1 MPRHSHHAPRST
13 HTHTEVTYARHP
25 RSHAARSSS
34 WPAHERPVLL
44 DERRD
49 KRRADAPPARACAGS
64 VRHVGGGRRLRDGVE
79 RRDGVDRRAPQA
91 ARRAARLEVE
101 AVPADVL
108 AQRAVVLA
116 CAPEMRVW
124 MRGGGAIIL
133 EGAIPRR
140 GGRAGRKNCAR
151 RAPRA
156 PTSSST
162 ARRASRSS
170 SSAEGSPLV
179 IRSHPSLRMTLSK
192 SERRW
197 TARGS
202 GSSVFDDPTARR
214 SVVDPRGASAGG
226 FRRVSE
232 VVASSLSPFIRDE
245 QEVLEILKR

>member
-1 MPRHSHHAPRST
+1 M
-13 HTHTEVTYARHP
+13 
-25 RSHAARSSS
+25 
-34 WPAHERPVLL
+34 
-44 DERRD
+44 
-49 KRRADAPPARACAGS
+49 RRADAPPARACAGS

-156 PTSSST
+156 PTSSRT
-162 ARRASRSS
+162 ARRASRS

-202 GSSVFDDPTARR
+202 GNSVFDDPTARR
-214 SVVDPRGASAGG
+214 SRVDPRGASAEG

-245 QEVLEILKR
+245 QEVLEILK

>member
-1 MPRHSHHAPRST
+1 MSAPRGRAT
-13 HTHTEVTYARHP
+13 RP
-25 RSHAARSSS
+25 RVRWFSPPRRR
-34 WPAHERPVLL
+34 WPASPRWSRATGWRRPTSAAGGPTGCAT
-44 DERRD
+44 RSRG
-49 KRRADAPPARACAGS
+49 CAG
-64 VRHVGGGRRLRDGVE
+64 GRTGAASRRPCLR
-79 RRDGVDRRAPQA
+79 
-91 ARRAARLEVE
+91 
-101 AVPADVL
+101 
-108 AQRAVVLA
+108 
-116 CAPEMRVW
+116 APEMHG

-133 EGAIPRR
+133 EGAIPRT

-202 GSSVFDDPTARR
+202 GSSAFDDPTARR

-232 VVASSLSPFIRDE
+232 EVASLSPIFVGNELLKILRRRARRA
-245 QEVLEILKR
+245 EIGRAEPCATLATLRCAAPPPRRAAAAASSPPNR

>member
-1 MPRHSHHAPRST
+1 M
-13 HTHTEVTYARHP
+13 
-25 RSHAARSSS
+25 
-34 WPAHERPVLL
+34 
-44 DERRD
+44 
-49 KRRADAPPARACAGS
+49 RRADAPPARACAGS

-116 CAPEMRVW
+116 CAPEMRADERW
-124 MRGGGAIIL
+124 WGEGA
-133 EGAIPRR
+133 GAIPRT

-156 PTSSST
+156 PTSSRT

-226 FRRVSE
+226 FRRVSDE
-232 VVASSLSPFIRDE
+232 VASMTPTR
-245 QEVLEILKR
+245 VV